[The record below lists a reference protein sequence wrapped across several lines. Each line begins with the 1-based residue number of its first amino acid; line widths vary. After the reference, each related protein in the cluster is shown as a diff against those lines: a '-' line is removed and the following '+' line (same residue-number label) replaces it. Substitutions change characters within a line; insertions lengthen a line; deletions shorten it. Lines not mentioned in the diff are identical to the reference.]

1 MAFRTIQQV
10 LTHMASGLHTRCAAL
25 DGSGLAAWRFEA
37 EVAPQQP
44 VLSELDQDKPLV
56 VLQTGAGQ
64 HALRES
70 LHPCFTYSA
79 ELVAAAQPDSADGRP
94 SVLLPALA
102 QLEIAF
108 RSYLS
113 TLADSALVDP
123 ADGVA
128 GVYVVQAYAEKAA
141 TEVSGNVYLFK
152 IPFTLVLQ
160 F

>member
-10 LTHMASGLHTRCAAL
+10 LSHMASGLHTRCAAL
-25 DGSGLAAWRFEA
+25 EESGLGSWRFEA

-44 VLSELDQDKPLV
+44 MLSELDQDKPLV

-64 HALRES
+64 HALRQS

-79 ELVAAAQPDSADGRP
+79 ELVAAAQPDSAAGRP
-94 SVLLPALA
+94 SSLLPALA
-102 QLEIAF
+102 ELERVF

-113 TLADSALVDP
+113 SLADSALVDP
-123 ADGVA
+123 ADDVA
-128 GVYVVQAYAEKAA
+128 GVYVVQAYAEKAS
-141 TEVSGNVYLFK
+141 TEASGNVYLFK

>member
-10 LTHMASGLHTRCAAL
+10 LTHMASGLHTRCAAREE
-25 DGSGLAAWRFEA
+25 SGLGSWRFEA

-44 VLSELDQDKPLV
+44 MLSELDQDRPLV

-64 HALRES
+64 RALRES

-79 ELVAAAQPDSADGRP
+79 ELVVAAQPDSAAARP
-94 SVLLPALA
+94 AVLLPALA
-102 QLEIAF
+102 ELEQAF

-113 TLADSALVDP
+113 TLADSALEDP
-123 ADGVA
+123 ADGIA
-128 GVYVVQAYAEKAA
+128 GVYVIQAYAEKASTVA
-141 TEVSGNVYLFK
+141 SGNVYLFK